1 MANQDTQLAVKSR
14 VEQRV
19 TNSKALIERMGMSV
33 EQYETVAVNALITTP
48 TICDCTPTSIERAF
62 IQCMQLGLMPDG
74 KQAAIVPFNDR
85 ENGKQA
91 TLIPM
96 IKGQLMLARRAVPG
110 IVLQAKTVYRED
122 EFEHEEGTEPFIRHI
137 PNANGSRTD
146 GDIVAVYARAKF
158 PNAKEWEFEV
168 LYRAD
173 IDRYRAYS
181 RSGQKGPWVQFYGEQ
196 AKKTVMKQL
205 LKRLDEMV
213 GIPNAPD
220 APPIEL
226 DGMDLEDDVAGI
238 INAEQ
243 GSYAVSERLPRDIA
257 SPPDMREYEGVD
269 TTTGEIIDHNAG
281 DAPRRQRRPRVAR
294 QEAQEAEQEMMAA
307 QPQAQ
312 APAEEQPPEQPPL
325 GTSDDDDAPF

>member
-1 MANQDTQLAVKSR
+1 
-14 VEQRV
+14 
-19 TNSKALIERMGMSV
+19 
-33 EQYETVAVNALITTP
+33 
-48 TICDCTPTSIERAF
+48 
-62 IQCMQLGLMPDG
+62 
-74 KQAAIVPFNDR
+74 
-85 ENGKQA
+85 
-91 TLIPM
+91 
-96 IKGQLMLARRAVPG
+96 MLY
-110 IVLQAKTVYRED
+110 K
-122 EFEHEEGTEPFIRHI
+122 
-137 PNANGSRTD
+137 
-146 GDIVAVYARAKF
+146 
-158 PNAKEWEFEV
+158 
-168 LYRAD
+168 AD

-181 RSGQKGPWVQFYGEQ
+181 RARGENTPWAKFYGAQ
-196 AKKTVMKQL
+196 AEKSVLKKL

-213 GIPNAPD
+213 GMPGAPD

-226 DGMDLEDDVAGI
+226 EGMDLEDDVAGI

-269 TTTGEIIDHNAG
+269 TTTGEIVDHNAG

-312 APAEEQPPEQPPL
+312 APAEEQPPEPMTLDDEQMPL

>member
-1 MANQDTQLAVKSR
+1 
-14 VEQRV
+14 
-19 TNSKALIERMGMSV
+19 
-33 EQYETVAVNALITTP
+33 
-48 TICDCTPTSIERAF
+48 
-62 IQCMQLGLMPDG
+62 MQLGLMPDG

-173 IDRYRAYS
+173 HWTVTGRTA
-181 RSGQKGPWVQFYGEQ
+181 GPG
-196 AKKTVMKQL
+196 
-205 LKRLDEMV
+205 RR
-213 GIPNAPD
+213 GH
-220 APPIEL
+220 
-226 DGMDLEDDVAGI
+226 
-238 INAEQ
+238 
-243 GSYAVSERLPRDIA
+243 GSSSTA
-257 SPPDMREYEGVD
+257 
-269 TTTGEIIDHNAG
+269 N
-281 DAPRRQRRPRVAR
+281 RRRRP
-294 QEAQEAEQEMMAA
+294 
-307 QPQAQ
+307 
-312 APAEEQPPEQPPL
+312 
-325 GTSDDDDAPF
+325 S